1 LSSKRLGILLILIGV
16 AVLFGI
22 DAFLMPFS
30 LGVVFV
36 GIGLFAWASLKQ
48 RAQRRLEQ
56 TYEAAP
62 KKAETPSQPPIPRKC
77 PECGADLS
85 TSPADIKICPYC
97 GVGLGKESNRLSSG
111 ILTIR
116 RLLGLSTLVVLAPR
130 TVIAVLP
137 VFIFPPAAFMYLLPI
152 WFFLLVAFYLLLS
165 KRHRLIFECV
175 LLVVSALSFLGMA
188 KSLFIMTD
196 SALLFKKYLP
206 IIDTEEVLFFF
217 FPFIAQGLTLSSTLF
232 SASTSLLRKV
242 KGLQWTKKRNL
253 KIFIAL
259 LTLTPLILMLIIP
272 VQANPGPP
280 FNIGISAPGGG
291 SRLQMPYAPGPPPAC
306 FPAYLDYNATGK
318 QWIYRIHFAYLGGP
332 PGQVTIN
339 KILLGSEVLAPPF
352 NSNLIQVNGTGIV
365 STQDGIVFTQDAD
378 GCVTLKSTQAY
389 TKIVFFDSDGVKY
402 TFIW

>member
-1 LSSKRLGILLILIGV
+1 LSSKRLGILLILIGM
-16 AVLFGI
+16 AVLFII
-22 DAFLMPFS
+22 DSFLMPVS
-30 LGVVFV
+30 LVIVFV
-36 GIGLFAWASLKQ
+36 GVGLFVWASLKQ

-56 TYEAAP
+56 RYEAAP
-62 KKAETPSQPPIPRKC
+62 KKAEAPPQPPIPRKC
-77 PECGADLS
+77 SECGADLS
-85 TSPADIKICPYC
+85 TYPADIKLCPYC

-111 ILTIR
+111 LLTIR
-116 RLLGLSTLVVLAPR
+116 RLLGLLTLVVLAPR
-130 TVIAVLP
+130 TVVAVLP

-206 IIDTEEVLFFF
+206 IIDTEEMLFLIL
-217 FPFIAQGLTLSSTLF
+217 PLIGQGLTLSSTLF

-242 KGLQWTKKRNL
+242 KGLKWTKKRNL
-253 KIFIAL
+253 KSFLAL

-318 QWIYRIHFAYLGGP
+318 QWVYRIHFTYLGGP
-332 PGQVTIN
+332 PGQVMIN
-339 KILLGSEVLAPPF
+339 KILLGSEVLTPPF
-352 NSNLIQVNGTGIV
+352 NSNIVQVNGTGIV
-365 STQDGIVFTQDAD
+365 LTQDGIVFTQGAD
-378 GCVTLKSTQAY
+378 GYVMLKSTQAY
-389 TKIVFFDSDGVKY
+389 TKIVFFDSDGAKY
-402 TFIW
+402 TFMW